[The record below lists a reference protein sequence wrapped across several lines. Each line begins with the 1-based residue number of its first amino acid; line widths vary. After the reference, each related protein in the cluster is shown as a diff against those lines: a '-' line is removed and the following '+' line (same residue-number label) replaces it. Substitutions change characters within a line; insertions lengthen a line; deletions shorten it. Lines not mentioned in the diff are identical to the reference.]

1 MSLFE
6 AQPYDP
12 AQARKKRNIIIAIVF
27 VVIILAIFWW
37 QLRFWPEERVVDRFF
52 DALQQ
57 QNFEKAY
64 GIWMEDPNWK
74 QHPQRYSRYTYDDFV
89 KDWGPG
95 GEWGI
100 IKSHK
105 IYDVRYP
112 PRGHSG
118 PVFGSPS
125 GVVVIVTVNDR
136 VADKA
141 SLWVQKND
149 KTLGFSPYTPAE

>member
-6 AQPYDP
+6 AHPYDP
-12 AQARKKRNIIIAIVF
+12 SQARKKRNIIIAIVF
-27 VVIILAIFWW
+27 VVIIVVIFWW

-57 QNFEKAY
+57 QKFEQAY
-64 GIWMEDPNWK
+64 GIWMNDPDWQ
-74 QHPQRYSRYTYDDFV
+74 QHRQRYSRYTYDDFM

-105 IYDVRYP
+105 IFGAGYP
-112 PRGHSG
+112 PRGHG
-118 PVFGSPS
+118 APTFGTPS

-136 VADKA
+136 IADKA
-141 SLWVQKND
+141 SLWVQKGD
-149 KTLGFSPYTPAE
+149 KTLGFSPYVPPE